1 MAVVKLSETKALIL
15 ESRRVTKFECVTES
29 YREGVLAYVYD
40 ATLGHFQDFFTAI
53 EPAGRP
59 LEKTDCRSPDTT
71 DSLLR
76 TGDKITFDGVTVEV
90 VQHGTFDRIKIS
102 RKD

>member
-1 MAVVKLSETKALIL
+1 MVVVKLSEAKALIL

-29 YREGVLAYVYD
+29 YRQGVLAYIYD
-40 ATLGHFQDFFTAI
+40 ATLGHNEDFLLAV

-59 LEKTDCRSPDTT
+59 LEKTACLSPDTT

-76 TGDKITFDGVTVEV
+76 TGDKITVDGVTVEV
-90 VQHGTFDRIKIS
+90 LLHGVFDLVRIYK
-102 RKD
+102 KD

>member
-29 YREGVLAYVYD
+29 YRQGVLAYVYD
-40 ATLGHFQDFFTAI
+40 ATLGHNQDFLTAI
-53 EPAGRP
+53 EPAGRS
-59 LEKTDCRSPDTT
+59 LEKTACRSPDTT

-76 TGDKITFDGVTVEV
+76 TGDKITFDGISVEV
-90 VQHGTFDRIKIS
+90 LLHGLYDLVRIAKL
-102 RKD
+102 D